1 MEKNNT
7 KNKPVTREKTF
18 GPFNSCKKK
27 QINLKG
33 KTRELLS
40 IYFRRAFAIFQGIVF
55 DYFFWNGLSKEGNF
69 SGAGCQNMLK
79 GKFCQIALFLVQPLC
94 FGV

>member
-40 IYFRRAFAIFQGIVF
+40 IYFRRAFAIFRVSFSTI
-55 DYFFWNGLSKEGNF
+55 F
-69 SGAGCQNMLK
+69 SGTGYQK
-79 GKFCQIALFLVQPLC
+79 KVIFLELVVKTC
-94 FGV
+94 